1 MGQTVETVERVWAW
15 VGRRRWWRGISIGA
29 RHSGTHWTLWA
40 HTSTAANIVLA
51 RMRMRRRR
59 RIRRLVRGGR
69 EWGWEQKG
77 GWPLVKKGL

>member
-40 HTSTAANIVLA
+40 HTSPAANIVLEQ
-51 RMRMRRRR
+51 
-59 RIRRLVRGGR
+59 R
-69 EWGWEQKG
+69 E
-77 GWPLVKKGL
+77 